1 MPEQSPHGENPPA
14 PTEHAPPEPPE
25 PSEQTLTPDEPT
37 PAEKAPPQP
46 KDTATQPLSPWD
58 ELLWR
63 PPGNTTPTP
72 TTPGPDIGSD
82 PASAPG
88 TGGGS
93 GSASGGGSDSGSGS
107 GIGSATASGG
117 DSDTASG
124 AGSGSGGRGP
134 LSSRT
139 GLAQYPMHP
148 PRPVAPPR
156 WRRVSCP
163 AGVLPAAGVAG
174 VVAALAVPVDRPGI
188 GWLLA
193 GSASAGA
200 VIVVDRRARG
210 AAGVVTGRGWE
221 RIWWTGAALALLAVG
236 AVRAAEWL
244 FVLCVVAAG
253 VAGSLAVVGR
263 RSVHGVLY
271 DAIAV
276 PLSSFGALAW
286 VYTALGRAREGVGT
300 RHRRLGVSAAAT
312 VALLL
317 VFVPLLG
324 SADATFGALVVGL
337 LPDLDGGSVARWLVV
352 FAVAGVATVSAMYL
366 LAGPPPP
373 AEGRQGI
380 SRRTLSRTEW
390 GLPVGALTIVFAA
403 FVAAQLVALF
413 GGDGYVQRTAGLT
426 YAEYARSGFWQLSAV
441 TVLTLAVILS
451 VLHWA
456 AKDSAADRR
465 WLRVLLAAI
474 SGLTLVILASAL
486 GRMWTYQQAYGFT
499 VLRLLVETCELWLG
513 VVYVLVVVAIVRL
526 ELTWLPRA
534 AVGTAMAAL
543 LVLAALNPEALIADR
558 NIDRWQHGKALDT
571 DYLAELSLDVLP
583 ATDRL
588 PDPLR
593 TDLRDRLRHRAGD
606 DPWNGWNLSR
616 AHAR

>member
-1 MPEQSPHGENPPA
+1 PPPPPPPPPPA
-14 PTEHAPPEPPE
+14 PTPP
-25 PSEQTLTPDEPT
+25 S
-37 PAEKAPPQP
+37 AA
-46 KDTATQPLSPWD
+46 
-58 ELLWR
+58 
-63 PPGNTTPTP
+63 
-72 TTPGPDIGSD
+72 TPG
-82 PASAPG
+82 
-88 TGGGS
+88 
-93 GSASGGGSDSGSGS
+93 
-107 GIGSATASGG
+107 
-117 DSDTASG
+117 
-124 AGSGSGGRGP
+124 
-134 LSSRT
+134 
-139 GLAQYPMHP
+139 
-148 PRPVAPPR
+148 APPR
-156 WRRVSCP
+156 WRRVTCP
-163 AGVLPAAGVAG
+163 AGVLPAAAVAG
-174 VVAALAVPVDRPGI
+174 AVAALAVPVDRPGI

-200 VIVVDRRARG
+200 VIMVDRRARG
-210 AAGVVTGRGWE
+210 AAGVATKRNWE
-221 RIWWTGAALALLAVG
+221 RIWWTGVALALLAVG

-244 FVLCVVAAG
+244 FALCAVAAC

-263 RSVHGVLY
+263 RSIHGMLY

-276 PLSSFGALAW
+276 PLASFGALAW

-337 LPDLDGGSVARWLVV
+337 VPNVDGGSVARWLVV
-352 FAVAGVATVSAMYL
+352 FAVAGTVTVSAMYL

-373 AEGRQGI
+373 SEERHGV

-413 GGDGYVQRTAGLT
+413 GGDDYVQRTAGLT
-426 YAEYARSGFWQLSAV
+426 YAEYARSGFWQLAAV

-465 WLRVLLAAI
+465 WLRLLLGAI

-513 VVYVLVVVAIVRL
+513 VVYVLVVVAVVRL

-534 AVGTAMAAL
+534 AVGTATAAL

-558 NIDRWQHGKALDT
+558 NIDRWQHGKNLDAT
-571 DYLAELSLDVLP
+571 YLTELSLDVLP
-583 ATDRL
+583 AVDRL

-593 TDLRDRLRHRAGD
+593 TQLRDRLRHRVD
-606 DPWNGWNLSR
+606 DDTWNSWNLSR
-616 AHAR
+616 AHAARR